1 MQIIINKVR
10 IGNKKKKLKER
21 ELPIMLASMIRL
33 TQIKMIQ

>member
-10 IGNKKKKLKER
+10 IGNEKKLKER

>member
-10 IGNKKKKLKER
+10 IGNKKKLKER
-21 ELPIMLASMIRL
+21 ELSIMLASMIRL